1 MRSPG
6 AESVEQRWPH
16 DRRESGFGLVEV
28 LIAVVLLSV
37 GVMGVAALTLGVAR
51 QSRRSA
57 RETGRT
63 LAAQQVLDSIRRAG
77 FGAAEDGRSTLAPDG
92 RVWRASWAVRE
103 LSSDL
108 KRVDVR
114 IAGPGATT
122 EGWGRRDLFTARLH
136 RPQSLAAASSPGG
149 AASASATP

>member
-6 AESVEQRWPH
+6 TESVEQRRPH
-16 DRRESGFGLVEV
+16 HGRESGFGLVEV

-37 GVMGVAALTLGVAR
+37 GVLGVAALTLGVSR

-63 LAAQQVLDSIRRAG
+63 LAAGQVLDSIRGAG
-77 FGAAEDGRSTLAPDG
+77 FAAAADGRSTLAPDG
-92 RVWRASWAVRE
+92 RAWRASWAVRE

-122 EGWGRRDLFTARLH
+122 GERGDLFTARLH
-136 RPQSLAAASSPGG
+136 RPSSLAAPSSPAG